1 VSLGDSDAGVPKG
14 TSAARVPKRTAR
26 GCRTWSDGV
35 WVDTAQPISVDAA
48 GDVVLL
54 IEGDP
59 RKASTVLEAL
69 AGQGGPPVEWTQCL
83 ADGLERVTRRGVTA
97 IILNLFLR
105 DSNGIET
112 FDKASAAARHIPI
125 LVLCADD
132 EPLGRQA
139 VSRGADDFL
148 LRDHLDRY
156 SLTRAVSSMLDRH
169 TKENA
174 RFAERERAQ
183 VTLNSIGD
191 AVLSTD
197 VSGNVTYLNAVAEA
211 MTGWSQA
218 EAAGRPLEQ
227 VFNIING
234 ATREPSENPMAL
246 AVRQNRAVNLTA
258 NCILI
263 RRDGREAPIED
274 SAAPIHDRHGRT
286 TGAVIVFHD
295 VSAARQMS
303 AQLAHLAQHDFLTDL
318 PNRLLLRDR
327 LQQAISS
334 ARRRGGQVGVLFLD
348 LDRFKHVNDSL
359 GHSVG
364 DRLLQEAATRLRRSV
379 RRSDTVGR
387 LGGDEFVVVLP
398 ELAALENASTSA
410 AKLLSA
416 LDVPY
421 AIGSDELHVPASIG
435 ISVYPDDAEDA
446 DTLLGNADT
455 AMYHAKQDGRN
466 TYRFFKQDMVVR
478 AADWQF
484 IETALRLALERNQFS
499 LQYQPKFGLVTRAVV
514 GVEALLRWNHPDRG
528 VIPAAQ
534 FVPIAE
540 STGLILPI
548 GRWLLREACRQLR
561 VWLDAGLAPV
571 PLSVNVSAVEFGSRD
586 FVASVRTILREA
598 GVSPKYVELELS
610 ESVLMKHVDSTVS
623 TLEALTDVGVRLSV
637 EDFGMDSSSPSHLT
651 QVPIDSLK
659 VNQSFAHEMASE
671 SGDAVSVLGAIRI
684 GNGLDKPVIA
694 GGVVTPEQLEFLI
707 GAGCD
712 AGQGYYVKPPMPAE
726 EFRALLL
733 AGTSREV

>member
-1 VSLGDSDAGVPKG
+1 VKTDQPMSSDD
-14 TSAARVPKRTAR
+14 TS
-26 GCRTWSDGV
+26 
-35 WVDTAQPISVDAA
+35 
-48 GDVVLL
+48 DVLLL

-59 RKASTVLEAL
+59 RNASTVLEAL
-69 AGQGGPPVEWTQCL
+69 AGQGQPPVEWAQSL
-83 ADGLERVTRRGVTA
+83 ADGLQRVKRQGVTA
-97 IILNLFLR
+97 IILNLFLP
-105 DSNGIET
+105 DSSGIET
-112 FDKASAAARHIPI
+112 FDKASAVAEHIPI
-125 LVLCADD
+125 LVLCADG
-132 EPLGRQA
+132 ERIGRQA
-139 VSRGADDFL
+139 VERGADDFL
-148 LRDHLDRY
+148 LKHHLDRY
-156 SLTRAVSSMLDRH
+156 SVTRAVRSMLGRH
-169 TKENA
+169 AKEDA
-174 RFAERERAQ
+174 LFAERERAQ

-197 VSGNVTYLNAVAEA
+197 VSGNVTYLNAVAEG
-211 MTGWSQA
+211 MTGWSLT
-218 EAAGRPLEQ
+218 EAAGRPLGEI
-227 VFNIING
+227 FKIING
-234 ATREPSENPMAL
+234 ATREPSENPMTL
-246 AVRQNRAVNLTA
+246 AVRQNRTVNLTA

-263 RRDGREAPIED
+263 RRDGRESPIED

-303 AQLAHLAQHDFLTDL
+303 ARLAHLAQHDFLTDL

-334 ARRRGGQVGVLFLD
+334 ARRRGGQVAVLFLD
-348 LDRFKHVNDSL
+348 LDRFKRINDSL

-364 DRLLQEAATRLRRSV
+364 DRLLQEVATRLRGSV

-398 ELAALENASTSA
+398 ELPSSENASTSA

-416 LDVPY
+416 LAVPY
-421 AIGSDELHVPASIG
+421 FIGSDRLHVPASIG

-466 TYRFFKQDMVVR
+466 TYRFFTQDMVVR
-478 AADWQF
+478 AAEWQF
-484 IETALRLALERNQFS
+484 IETALRVALERNQFS
-499 LQYQPKFGLVTRAVV
+499 LQYQPRFGLVTRAVI
-514 GVEALLRWNHPDRG
+514 GVEALLRWRHPDRG
-528 VIPAAQ
+528 FIPPAQ

-548 GRWLLREACRQLR
+548 GRWALGEACSQLR
-561 VWLDAGLAPV
+561 VWLDAGLAPG
-571 PLSVNVSAVEFGSRD
+571 PLSVNISAVEFRSRD
-586 FVASVRTILREA
+586 FVPNVRTILRET
-598 GVSPKYVELELS
+598 GVSPENVELELS
-610 ESVLMKHVDSTVS
+610 ESVLMKHADSTVS
-623 TLEALTDVGVRLSV
+623 TLKALTDVGVRLRV
-637 EDFGMDSSSPSHLT
+637 EDFGMDSSSLRHLT

-671 SGDAVSVLGAIRI
+671 SDDAVSVRAAIRI

-707 GAGCD
+707 GAGCE
-712 AGQGYYVKPPMPAE
+712 AGQGYYLKPPMPAE

-733 AGTSREV
+733 AGTPATCD

>member
-1 VSLGDSDAGVPKG
+1 LDNI
-14 TSAARVPKRTAR
+14 
-26 GCRTWSDGV
+26 
-35 WVDTAQPISVDAA
+35 WVKTAQPSSVDNA
-48 GDVVLL
+48 GDVLLL

-59 RKASTVLEAL
+59 RTASTVLEAL
-69 AGQGGPPVEWTQCL
+69 AGQGQPPVEWAQCL
-83 ADGLERVTRRGVTA
+83 ADGLERVKRRGVAA
-97 IILNLFLR
+97 IILNLFLP
-105 DSNGIET
+105 DGHGMET
-112 FDKASAAARHIPI
+112 FDKASAAGSHIPI
-125 LVLCADD
+125 LVVCADD
-132 EPLGRQA
+132 ERIGRQA
-139 VSRGADDFL
+139 VARGADDFL
-148 LRDHLDRY
+148 LRDHLDRH
-156 SLTRAVSSMLDRH
+156 SLTRAVRSMLDRH
-169 TKENA
+169 AKEDA
-174 RFAERERAQ
+174 LLAERERAQ

-197 VSGNVTYLNAVAEA
+197 VSGNVTYLNTVAEA

-218 EAAGRPLEQ
+218 DAVGRPLGE
-227 VFNIING
+227 VFHIING

-263 RRDGREAPIED
+263 RRDGRESPIED

-364 DRLLQEAATRLRRSV
+364 DRLLQEVASRLRRSV

-416 LDVPY
+416 LAVPY
-421 AIGSDELHVPASIG
+421 SIGPDQLHVPASIG
-435 ISVYPDDAEDA
+435 ISVYPDDGEDA

-466 TYRFFKQDMVVR
+466 THRFFKQDMIVR
-478 AADWQF
+478 AAEWQF
-484 IETALRLALERNQFS
+484 IETGLRVALERNQFS
-499 LQYQPKFGLVTRAVV
+499 LRYQPKFGLVSRAIV
-514 GVEALLRWNHPDRG
+514 GVEALLCWRHPDRG
-528 VIPAAQ
+528 VIPPAQ

-548 GRWLLREACRQLR
+548 GRWVLRQACGQLR
-561 VWLDAGLAPV
+561 AWLDAGLAPV
-571 PLSVNVSAVEFGSRD
+571 TLSVNISAIEFGSRD
-586 FVASVRTILREA
+586 FVASVRAIVKESRVPPACL
-598 GVSPKYVELELS
+598 ELEVS
-610 ESVLMKHVDSTVS
+610 ESVLMKHGDGTVS
-623 TLEALTDVGVRLSV
+623 TLKALKDVGVRLSV
-637 EDFGMDSSSPSHLT
+637 DDFGAGASSLSQLRLF
-651 QVPIDSLK
+651 PIDSLK
-659 VNQSFAHEMASE
+659 MDQSFVNEMASKP
-671 SGDAVSVLGAIRI
+671 DNVVSVRAVINI
-684 GNGLDKPVIA
+684 GNSLNTSLVA
-694 GGVVTPEQLEFLI
+694 GGVETPEQPDFLI
-707 GAGCD
+707 GAGCE
-712 AGQGYYVKPPMPAE
+712 AGQGYYLKPPMSAD
-726 EFRALLL
+726 EFRALLE
-733 AGTSREV
+733 AGTSARCD